1 MPGSAGTVTP
11 VTSGEN
17 PTRRRT
23 TVRGEATRARLI
35 SSAADLMYV
44 RGTHAVTLDD
54 VRAATGTSKSQLYKH
69 FPAGKPELVRA
80 VVALRAD
87 RILAREEQRLARLKS
102 MNGLR
107 RWRDALVQGAALQ
120 GRAYGCA
127 LGSMVVELSDQ
138 DEQVRS
144 ALSAHL
150 ATWEGLLA
158 AGFRRMQDHGVLP
171 ATADPDALAIGLMAA
186 LQGGYLLAQADHDVT
201 PMATAL
207 EMAITHIE
215 SLTNTPSRPMA
226 ARVKAQSLT
235 AAKLRNAIDAGAV
248 IVDARSTDDFASAHL
263 RGALNVSSSIS
274 MAVDAAAVCDHDDT
288 VAVIAYPGE
297 EDAAAA
303 RLSESG
309 FNNVAGVY
317 ALRAS
322 VAFPAKLADL
332 VQSAPRTSPR
342 EFEALLADGAVTV
355 IDVRDKGD
363 RAYAAIPNAIEVKL
377 SDLRGRMHVVPTDKP
392 IVVHSAVGGRSS
404 TAASL
409 LRANGLTD
417 VSDLTG
423 GFAQRPP
430 STRPTKTTQSRRDTT
445 AKR

>member
-1 MPGSAGTVTP
+1 
-11 VTSGEN
+11 
-17 PTRRRT
+17 
-23 TVRGEATRARLI
+23 
-35 SSAADLMYV
+35 
-44 RGTHAVTLDD
+44 
-54 VRAATGTSKSQLYKH
+54 
-69 FPAGKPELVRA
+69 
-80 VVALRAD
+80 
-87 RILAREEQRLARLKS
+87 
-102 MNGLR
+102 
-107 RWRDALVQGAALQ
+107 
-120 GRAYGCA
+120 
-127 LGSMVVELSDQ
+127 
-138 DEQVRS
+138 
-144 ALSAHL
+144 
-150 ATWEGLLA
+150 
-158 AGFRRMQDHGVLP
+158 
-171 ATADPDALAIGLMAA
+171 MAA

-207 EMAITHIE
+207 DMAINHIE
-215 SLTNTPSRPMA
+215 SLTKTPSRPMA

-309 FNNVAGVY
+309 FNNVTGVY
-317 ALRAS
+317 ALRKSA
-322 VAFPAKLADL
+322 AFPAKLADL